1 MSPGTNK
8 PDATAETTAHGIVSS
23 RLTTCEISQDGKAV
37 RLYLLDHAGDPAFVE
52 FPFDQAESVVM
63 TLPRLLTA
71 ALRVRTGGTD
81 ARYVFPVDHW
91 SLELTRG
98 EGCLLLTLRTED
110 GFEVCFGIPF
120 EMCKS
125 MSSAMAAGFEKA
137 AACGLQTLNKQ

>member
-1 MSPGTNK
+1 MSPGK
-8 PDATAETTAHGIVSS
+8 KEADAATETTARGIVSS
-23 RLTTCEISQDGKAV
+23 RLTTCEISEDGKAV
-37 RLYLLDHAGDPAFVE
+37 RLHLLDHAGSPAFVE
-52 FPFDQAESVVM
+52 LPFDQAESVVM
-63 TLPRLLTA
+63 TLPKLLTA

-81 ARYVFPVDHW
+81 LRYVFPVDQW

-125 MSSAMAAGFEKA
+125 MASAMAAGFKK
-137 AACGLQTLNKQ
+137 GRRMRPPTPNKQ